1 MTDYK
6 MPAPSAKAVLPH
18 PFGERQDRGGEKAHG
33 VGTAGLWEGGALP
46 APRGTGLGESASKPV
61 C

>member
-33 VGTAGLWEGGALP
+33 VGTAGLWEGG
-46 APRGTGLGESASKPV
+46 
-61 C
+61 